1 MIYTDPFILRLLFL
15 RCLCRVAPKSFIL
28 SWMVASIC
36 WFKLVQLLG
45 ATMYTSKLTSSKL
58 RFVNLR
64 ASFYWV
70 IHWTLFFNL
79 FYMSMWYSVT
89 VPKLRFAD
97 CCTNKRIWMNEWI
110 WVQKVGLLTGSGR
123 QLWLQRQ
130 RPRSVSTL
138 RSYWR
143 KQVPYTW
150 LNLLILWSST
160 NENRALLW

>member
-1 MIYTDPFILRLLFL
+1 MIYTDLFIIRLLFL

-89 VPKLRFAD
+89 VPTLFF
-97 CCTNKRIWMNEWI
+97 
-110 WVQKVGLLTGSGR
+110 S
-123 QLWLQRQ
+123 
-130 RPRSVSTL
+130 RPRSEGWPHHGRTFSIYPCPLSFWLTLPRRVLST
-138 RSYWR
+138 SW
-143 KQVPYTW
+143 
-150 LNLLILWSST
+150 
-160 NENRALLW
+160 